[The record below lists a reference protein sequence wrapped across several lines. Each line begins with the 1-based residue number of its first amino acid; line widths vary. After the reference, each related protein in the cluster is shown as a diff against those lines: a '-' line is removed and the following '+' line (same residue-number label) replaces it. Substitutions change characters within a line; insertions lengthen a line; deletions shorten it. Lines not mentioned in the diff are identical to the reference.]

1 MGTIAVVAI
10 ENLDAN
16 NIAKLMYCFRDA
28 LQEHKESLNSLNVYP
43 VPDGD
48 TGSNMTATL
57 NSVVSEIESLEDPE
71 FENIIEAISHGS
83 LMGARGNSGV
93 IISQILRGFVSEIK
107 NASKKTVDAN
117 LFSDALRAAASAA
130 YEAVGNPVEG
140 TILTVVRETA
150 EAAEKSLLEHS
161 NLLMVAET
169 AREAAK
175 RSLDSTPDL
184 LPVLARAG
192 VVDAGGSGFLLM
204 LDSLLHV
211 IDDRPMPEPE
221 IVKASVDSLILDIH
235 DDTTNSGT
243 RYEVMYFLDAPDD
256 LIPGFKKAWSEIGD
270 SIVVVGGENIWN
282 CHVHTNN
289 IGAAVEAGISIGKPH
304 DIRVTDL
311 FEEIAENHHEQDH
324 ADPIGCSVIAV
335 SNGDGIGD
343 IFRSLGAT
351 RVVNGGQSMNPST
364 ADLLEAVEA
373 IASEHV
379 IILPN
384 NSNIVAVAEQVD
396 SQTSKTIRVVET
408 HTVTE
413 GFASLLGYDPE
424 GTSDKNQT
432 DMTQFSQMVESGEIT
447 TAVRE
452 SASDV
457 GQIKK
462 GDFLGL
468 RKGKVTVIAETI
480 VEATRNLLKE
490 MISDD
495 HEIITLVAGRDSNKK
510 ETDEVVAWVSNE
522 YEALEVEVHEGG
534 QPLYQYYIGIE

>member
-107 NASKKTVDAN
+107 NASKKTIDAN

-161 NLLMVAET
+161 NLLMVVET

-424 GTSDKNQT
+424 GTSSKNQT
-432 DMTQFSQMVESGEIT
+432 DMTQCSQMVESGEIT

>member
-1 MGTIAVVAI
+1 MATIAVVAI

-16 NIAKLMYCFRDA
+16 NLAKLMYCFRDA

-107 NASKKTVDAN
+107 NASKKTIDAN